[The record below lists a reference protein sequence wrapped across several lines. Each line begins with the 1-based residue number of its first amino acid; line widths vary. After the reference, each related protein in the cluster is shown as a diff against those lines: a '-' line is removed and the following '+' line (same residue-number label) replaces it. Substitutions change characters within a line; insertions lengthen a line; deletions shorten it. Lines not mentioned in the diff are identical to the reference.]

1 MWGFW
6 GDPSKLPGPPSGS
19 LRTDAR
25 GPLIILVMLVA
36 VIGVPLVVAAIL
48 D

>member
-6 GDPSKLPGPPSGS
+6 GDPTKLPGPPGGS
-19 LRTDAR
+19 LRTDAS
-25 GPLIILVMLVA
+25 GPFFILVLLVI
-36 VIGVPLVVAAIL
+36 VIVVPLVLAAIL